1 MTDEELALF
10 AQFVAAASGICLD
23 RDKRYLLEGRLDEIA
38 TQLGCRTFADLH
50 AKTRTDGAVARRVID
65 AISTHETSFFRDNK
79 VFDLVKH
86 KLVPDLL
93 GATPQKPLAIWSA
106 ASSTGQEAYS
116 LAMSLEEILFDLS
129 KCRIR
134 ILGSDISEAAVN
146 AANRA
151 EFSELEVNRGLDA
164 RRIAKYFTQ
173 VQGRYR
179 VRDDLRALCRF
190 EVDNLLRPR
199 AKGPFDVILCRN
211 VLIYFSKEDKAKA
224 LNNVLALLKKD
235 GYLIVGATESLLG
248 ATERVRRL
256 DFHGSSYYALRLGA

>member
-10 AQFVAAASGICLD
+10 SQFVASASGICLD
-23 RDKRYLLEGRLDEIA
+23 RDKRYLLEGRLDEVA
-38 TQLGCRTFADLH
+38 TQLGCKTFSDLH
-50 AKTRTDGAVARRVID
+50 AKVRTEGATARRVID

-79 VFDLVKH
+79 AFDLLKL

-93 GATPQKPLAIWSA
+93 GETPHKPLSIWSA

-116 LAMSLEEILFDLS
+116 LAMSMEEILFDLS

-146 AANRA
+146 AANRG
-151 EFSELEVNRGLDA
+151 EFSALEVGRGLDA
-164 RRIAKYFTQ
+164 KRIAKYFTH
-173 VQGRYR
+173 VEGRYR
-179 VRDDLRALCRF
+179 VRDDLRSLCRF

-224 LNNVLALLKKD
+224 LSNVLAVLKKD
-235 GYLIVGATESLLG
+235 GFLIVGATESLLG
-248 ATERVRRL
+248 ATDRVRRL
-256 DFHGSSYYALRLGA
+256 DFRGSSYYALR